1 MIRWHNRKKIF
12 LMWEYSVFLVNKKN
26 CLMWEFFFFS
36 EWSRWPWSPLFG
48 RVFFP
53 DFISCIIYFIV
64 KKKQKKMLMWIK
76 RSFVWLK
83 KIVLDDSFYEIVFFS
98 RTWLLSVLAEGW
110 ANVLS
115 DLRFLSFFQWLD
127 STRWNTITVFF
138 SVVVSAGVGFA
149 RVKWEYI
156 YIFWGFL

>member
-1 MIRWHNRKKIF
+1 MRI
-12 LMWEYSVFLVNKKN
+12 
-26 CLMWEFFFFS
+26 FFFS

-53 DFISCIIYFIV
+53 DFISCITYFIV
-64 KKKQKKMLMWIK
+64 KKKKQKKMLMWIK

-83 KIVLDDSFYEIVFFS
+83 KIVLDDSFYEIVFF
-98 RTWLLSVLAEGW
+98 LARGCF
-110 ANVLS
+110 LF
-115 DLRFLSFFQWLD
+115 LRRVGQMSCLIWGFFHFFND
-127 STRWNTITVFF
+127 STRLDEIQSQFF
-138 SVVVSAGVGFA
+138 PVVVSAGVGFA

>member
-1 MIRWHNRKKIF
+1 MGIFCFFSEQKIF
-12 LMWEYSVFLVNKKN
+12 FNVR
-26 CLMWEFFFFS
+26 FFFFS

-64 KKKQKKMLMWIK
+64 KKKQKKMSMWIK

-83 KIVLDDSFYEIVFFS
+83 KIVLDESFYEIVFFLHVVAFCS
-98 RTWLLSVLAEGW
+98 WGGLGKCLVWFE
-110 ANVLS
+110 V
-115 DLRFLSFFQWLD
+115 FFYSFDDFF
-127 STRWNTITVFF
+127 STTRWNTITVF
-138 SVVVSAGVGFA
+138 SPVVVSAGVGFA

-156 YIFWGFL
+156 YIFFWVFYK